1 MKKIILA
8 TVLSALT
15 LPAYADITING
26 KVSTLGLGM
35 EVAFPM
41 AQSIDGRLGLNTFKY
56 NNINK
61 TSTSSG
67 LSTDYNG
74 DLNLSSLEAL
84 ADWHPFAGS
93 FRMSGGL
100 IYNNNNL
107 NMTAQPTSASV
118 NIGGHT
124 YTATASGQ
132 YVNAAIEFKKVAPY
146 LGIGWGRTPKNTGLS
161 FTSDIGIMYQGSPKS
176 SVTTNIPNV
185 TSADINQANSDLNS
199 SLNSYRFY
207 PVISVGVGYTF

>member
-1 MKKIILA
+1 MKKIIFA
-8 TVLSALT
+8 AAFSALT
-15 LPAYADITING
+15 LPAYADVTING

-41 AQSIDGRLGLNTFKY
+41 VQSIDGRIGLNTFKY

-61 TSTSSG
+61 TSTSNG
-67 LSTDYNG
+67 LATDYNG

-84 ADWHPFAGS
+84 ADWHPFTGS

-100 IYNNNNL
+100 IYNKNNL
-107 NMTAQPTSASV
+107 NMTARPTGGSV
-118 NIGGHT
+118 NIGGKT
-124 YTATASGQ
+124 YTGVTSGQ

-161 FTSDIGIMYQGSPKS
+161 FTSDIGIMYQGSPKAN
-176 SVTTNIPNV
+176 VTTNVPGA
-185 TSADINQANSDLNS
+185 SASINQANSDLNS
-199 SLNSYRFY
+199 SLSSYKFY

>member
-1 MKKIILA
+1 MKKIIFA
-8 TVLSALT
+8 AAFSALT
-15 LPAYADITING
+15 LPAYADVTING

-41 AQSIDGRLGLNTFKY
+41 VQSIDGRIGLNTFKY

-61 TSTSSG
+61 TSTSNG
-67 LSTDYNG
+67 LATDYNG

-84 ADWHPFAGS
+84 ADWHPFTGS

-100 IYNNNNL
+100 IYNKNNL
-107 NMTAQPTSASV
+107 NMTARPTGGSV
-118 NIGGHT
+118 NIGGQT
-124 YTATASGQ
+124 YTGVTSGQ

-161 FTSDIGIMYQGSPKS
+161 FTSDIGIMYQGSPKAN
-176 SVTTNIPNV
+176 VTTNVPGA
-185 TSADINQANSDLNS
+185 SASINQANSDLNS
-199 SLNSYRFY
+199 SLSSYKFY

>member
-1 MKKIILA
+1 MRKIIFA
-8 TVLSALT
+8 AALSALT
-15 LPAYADITING
+15 LPAYADVTING

-41 AQSIDGRLGLNTFKY
+41 AQSIDGRIGLNTFKY
-56 NNINK
+56 NLNK
-61 TSTSSG
+61 TSTSNG

-100 IYNNNNL
+100 IYNNNSL
-107 NMTAQPTSASV
+107 NMTARPTAGSV
-118 NIGGHT
+118 NIGGQT
-124 YTATASGQ
+124 YTGVTSGQ
-132 YVNAAIEFKKVAPY
+132 SVNAAIEFKKVAPY

-161 FTSDIGIMYQGSPKS
+161 FTSDIGIMYQGSPKAN
-176 SVTTNIPNV
+176 VTTNIPGV
-185 TSADINQANSDLNS
+185 TSADISQASSDLNS
-199 SLNSYRFY
+199 SMSSYKFY
-207 PVISVGVGYTF
+207 PVISIGVGYTF

>member
-1 MKKIILA
+1 MKKIIFA
-8 TVLSALT
+8 AALSALT
-15 LPAYADITING
+15 LPAYADVTING

-41 AQSIDGRLGLNTFKY
+41 AQSIDGRIGLNSFKY
-56 NNINK
+56 NLNK
-61 TSTSSG
+61 TSTSNG

-74 DLNLSSLEAL
+74 DLKLSSLEAL

-100 IYNNNNL
+100 IYNNNSL
-107 NMTAQPTSASV
+107 DMTARPTAGSV
-118 NIGGHT
+118 NIGGHN
-124 YTATASGQ
+124 YTGVTSGQ
-132 YVNAAIEFKKVAPY
+132 SVNAAVEFKKVAPY

-176 SVTTNIPNV
+176 SVTTNIPGV
-185 TSADINQANSDLNS
+185 TNADISQANSDLNGSLS
-199 SLNSYRFY
+199 SYKFY
-207 PVISVGVGYTF
+207 PVISIGVGYTF

>member
-1 MKKIILA
+1 MKKIIFA
-8 TVLSALT
+8 AALSALT

-41 AQSIDGRLGLNTFKY
+41 AQSIDGRIGLNSFKY
-56 NNINK
+56 NLNK
-61 TSTSSG
+61 TSTSNG
-67 LSTDYNG
+67 LTTDYNG

-84 ADWHPFAGS
+84 ADWHPFTGS

-107 NMTAQPTSASV
+107 NMTARPANGSV

-124 YTATASGQ
+124 YTGITSGQ

-176 SVTTNIPNV
+176 SVTTNIPNA
-185 TSADINQANSDLNS
+185 TSADISQASSDLNS
-199 SLNSYRFY
+199 SLSSYRFY
-207 PVISVGVGYTF
+207 PVISIGVGYTF

>member
-1 MKKIILA
+1 MKKIIFA
-8 TVLSALT
+8 AALSALT
-15 LPAYADITING
+15 LPAYADVTING

-41 AQSIDGRLGLNTFKY
+41 AQSIDGRIGLNTYKY
-56 NNINK
+56 NLNK
-61 TSTSSG
+61 TSTSNG

-100 IYNNNNL
+100 IYNNNSL
-107 NMTAQPTSASV
+107 NMTARPTGGTV
-118 NIGGHT
+118 NVGGTT
-124 YTATASGQ
+124 YPINTSGQ

-161 FTSDIGIMYQGSPKS
+161 FTSDIGIMYQGSPKAN
-176 SVTTNIPNV
+176 VTTNIPNV
-185 TSADINQANSDLNS
+185 TSADISQANSDLNS
-199 SLNSYRFY
+199 SMSSYKFY
-207 PVISVGVGYTF
+207 PVISIGVGYTF